1 MDLSQLENQK
11 PIAPLW
17 LLKDRN
23 LMVSSLMIAVVSMA
37 MFGLTTQQPMLL
49 ESLLDYPVSTT
60 GLLMAPRGLASAAM
74 LILVIKLNPQFD
86 PRIKIVFGLSCIGIG
101 SYLMTQYSLQID
113 TFWIVMPSM
122 IQGWGLV

>member
-1 MDLSQLENQK
+1 
-11 PIAPLW
+11 
-17 LLKDRN
+17 
-23 LMVSSLMIAVVSMA
+23 MVSSLMIAVVSMA

-86 PRIKIVFGLSCIGIG
+86 PRIKI
-101 SYLMTQYSLQID
+101 
-113 TFWIVMPSM
+113 
-122 IQGWGLV
+122 